1 MLCKEHSGGGL
12 CNART
17 YLYLATVSAMGIK
30 QAQTAQLQSTYQSI
44 RKKTTMA
51 APVRNNGKVALIIG
65 ASRGIGRQVAI
76 DLAKAGYTGKAP
88 CPPVTDYHPANK
100 YGAVVVSSKSESTG
114 INTDPFPPNPNSQ
127 QVLALSP
134 EIL

>member
-1 MLCKEHSGGGL
+1 M
-12 CNART
+12 
-17 YLYLATVSAMGIK
+17 YLATVSAMGIK

>member
-1 MLCKEHSGGGL
+1 MQGTQRGAL
-12 CNART
+12 CNARA
-17 YLYLATVSAMGIK
+17 YLYLATVSARASSK
-30 QAQTAQLQSTYQSI
+30 PRLLNCNPHSTVNP
-44 RKKTTMA
+44 KKTAMA
-51 APVRNNGKVALIIG
+51 APVRDNGKVALIIG

-114 INTDPFPPNPNSQ
+114 TNTNPFPPNPNSQ
-127 QVLALSP
+127 QVLALPP
-134 EIL
+134 EVL